1 MNEKLIG
8 KKILAVDDEADV
20 LETLVEFLDMCSVET
35 ATDFESAKQL
45 LTNNQYDAAILDIMG
60 VNGYDLLN
68 IAESKGIPALMLT
81 AHALT
86 PAHLE
91 KSIGNGAYCYLPKE
105 RMIDITTYLL
115 DVLLAKED
123 SRGASRV
130 WFERLAPDFERQW
143 GSDWKKGRMDAL
155 RRLNLVASK
164 EELED
169 ML

>member
-1 MNEKLIG
+1 MNQKLIG
-8 KKILAVDDEADV
+8 KRILAVDDEPDV
-20 LETLVEFLDMCSVET
+20 LETVVEFLDMCTVET

-105 RMIDITTYLL
+105 RMIDITTYLS
-115 DVLLAKED
+115 DVLVAKED
-123 SRGASRV
+123 NRGASRA

-143 GSDWKKGRMDAL
+143 GSDWKKSRMDAL

-164 EELED
+164 EELEE